1 MKLRRTAPAL
11 LAIALFL
18 PACSSDDGPTAI
30 EIPLARVEI
39 TQGCGNIGEGD
50 TCVMEARGITAEN
63 QIVTNAVL
71 RWSSNAS
78 SVAQVNNEG
87 RVFGVGPGRA
97 TITVEAAFGSGEDST
112 EIIVFP
118 CTKCP

>member
-1 MKLRRTAPAL
+1 MKLQRTAPAL
-11 LAIALFL
+11 LAIAFFL
-18 PACSSDDGPTAI
+18 PACSGDEGPTAI

-39 TQGCGNIGEGD
+39 TKGCGSIGEGS
-50 TCVMEARGITAEN
+50 TCVMEARGFTAEN
-63 QIVTNAVL
+63 QLVTNAVL

-97 TITVEAAFGSGEDST
+97 MITVEAAFGQGEDSI
-112 EIIVFP
+112 EVLVFGA
-118 CTKCP
+118 TK